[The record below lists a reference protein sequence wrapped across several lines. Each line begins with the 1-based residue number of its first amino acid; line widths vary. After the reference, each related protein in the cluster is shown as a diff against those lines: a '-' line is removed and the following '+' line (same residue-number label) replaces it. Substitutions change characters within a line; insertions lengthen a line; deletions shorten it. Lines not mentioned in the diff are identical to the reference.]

1 MFPNTSSEDDTSLGA
16 ISDRI
21 RFPAEAECRII
32 LTIIL
37 RAARDAKFSSEARD
51 FFHSEAFRW
60 YLELLPI
67 ENSKVFD
74 YLREKFPL
82 LDLQN
87 FD

>member
-1 MFPNTSSEDDTSLGA
+1 MFPNASREDDTSLGA

-21 RFPAEAECRII
+21 RFPAEGECRII

-37 RAARDAKFSSEARD
+37 RAARDAKCSSEARD

-82 LDLQN
+82 LDLPML
-87 FD
+87 D